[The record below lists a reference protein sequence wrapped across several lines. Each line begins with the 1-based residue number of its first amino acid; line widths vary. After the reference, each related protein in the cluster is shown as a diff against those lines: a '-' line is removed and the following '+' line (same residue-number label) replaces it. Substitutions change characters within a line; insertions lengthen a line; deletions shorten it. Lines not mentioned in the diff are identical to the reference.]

1 MSDPGPG
8 SPRDLRVLV
17 VDDHPIFRMGMAAA
31 INDMEGVVLAGEA
44 EAASDVEEMVAST
57 KPDIVLLDLH
67 LPDGSGLDVN
77 RRLRERFPDVHVIVL
92 TMSEVFSGV
101 VSAMRDGAS
110 GYIIKGA
117 GSDRIEQAL
126 HTVAA
131 GNAVLSPELA
141 LSLAELANSRAAPD
155 DASPFPGLSA
165 RELEVLGLVAAG
177 LNNQAIAQRL
187 YLNPKTV
194 RNHVS
199 NVLTKIH
206 AQDRSE
212 AIVLARQA
220 GMGIGDLSL

>member
-1 MSDPGPG
+1 MSQPG
-8 SPRDLRVLV
+8 DLRVLV

-44 EAASDVEEMVAST
+44 ERAADVEEMVAST

-77 RRLRERFPDVHVIVL
+77 RRLRERFPEVRVIVL
-92 TMSEVFSGV
+92 TMSEAFGGV
-101 VSAMRDGAS
+101 VAAMRDGAC

-117 GSDRIEQAL
+117 GSDGIQQAL
-126 HTVAA
+126 YSVAA

-141 LSLAELANSRAAPD
+141 LALAELANSRTAPD
-155 DASPFPGLSA
+155 DVSPFPALSA

-220 GMGIGDLSL
+220 GLGVEDSSF